1 MEKINSRV
9 NNILFSIIMPCYN
22 SSEFIDDVVIKVR
35 RQIENRNIEFIII
48 DDCSTDNT
56 LLKIQGYQSSQIK
69 VIKNDVN
76 SGPNFSRNIGLKT
89 ASGKYVLFLDS
100 DDFFLDSIFDCIET
114 ISKNDYFDIL
124 SFGFNFISDDKKLL
138 TRHTFRNEVFYNKS
152 IINNFLSGKIY
163 AVCWNKIYNR
173 LFLINNNIFF
183 IEDKIHGR
191 DSIFALDCCF
201 YAKKFV
207 SIDKKFYYSKVRNGS
222 FSRNFSLK
230 NVTSLISNLN
240 LIKQKSA
247 KYSLNRNYVDIY
259 IAKHI
264 RYILLYSSFNLNII
278 DYLKALFWISNNQL
292 LLTLFNIEVL
302 KKSKISEILLSIS
315 VVLPFIIYPVST
327 VLKLFKYK
335 PY

>member
-1 MEKINSRV
+1 
-9 NNILFSIIMPCYN
+9 MPCYN
-22 SSEFIDDVVIKVR
+22 SSEFIDDVVINVR

-56 LLKIQGYQSSQIK
+56 LLKIQEYESSQIK

-76 SGPNFSRNIGLKT
+76 SGPNFSRNIGLKS
-89 ASGKYVLFLDS
+89 ASGKYVIFLDS

-114 ISKNDYFDIL
+114 ILKDDYFDIL
-124 SFGFNFISDDKKLL
+124 SFGFNFISEDKKLL
-138 TRHTFRNEVFYNKS
+138 IRHTFRNEVFYNQS
-152 IINNFLSGKIY
+152 IINSFLSGKIY

-173 LFLINNNIFF
+173 LFLVNNNIFF
-183 IEDKIHGR
+183 TEDKIHGR

-207 SIDKKFYYSKVRNGS
+207 SIDQKLYYSKVRNGS

-230 NVTSLISNLN
+230 NVTSLINNLD
-240 LIKQKSA
+240 LIKQKTA
-247 KYSLNRNYVDIY
+247 KYSLDRNYV
-259 IAKHI
+259 
-264 RYILLYSSFNLNII
+264 NII
-278 DYLKALFWISNNQL
+278 DYLKALFWLLNNQF
-292 LLTLFNIEVL
+292 LLTLFNIGVL
-302 KKSKISEILLSIS
+302 KKSKFSEILLSIS
-315 VVLPFIIYPVST
+315 VVFPFIIFPVST